1 MKARHWFII
10 GALLSFFT
18 SAQGMDRRGRLGA
31 GFSNQLKN
39 GIPAISFKLQKSRSF
54 AFGGIFGL
62 NSDASSGGT
71 GGGLKLY
78 RNIFDEP
85 QLNFY
90 ASSLIGFISQKRSSG
105 DQSGFQVDLTM
116 GSEFSFAGLSSL
128 GFSVEFGV
136 SLNKVDEFIVE
147 TVGDHFVVAGA
158 HFYL

>member
-1 MKARHWFII
+1 MKAYRWPLL
-10 GALLSFFT
+10 ALSCLFLIDAHS
-18 SAQGMDRRGRLGA
+18 MDRRGRLGA
-31 GFSNQLKN
+31 GFSNQMKN
-39 GIPAISFKLQKSRSF
+39 NIPSVSFKLQKSKSF
-54 AFGGIFGL
+54 AFGGVFGI
-62 NSDASSGGT
+62 NTDASSGGT
-71 GGGLKLY
+71 AGGLKLY

-90 ASSLIGFISQKRSSG
+90 ASSLIGFLAQKRSSG

-136 SLNKVDEFIVE
+136 SLNKVDEFVVE
-147 TVGDHFVVAGA
+147 TVGENFIVAGA